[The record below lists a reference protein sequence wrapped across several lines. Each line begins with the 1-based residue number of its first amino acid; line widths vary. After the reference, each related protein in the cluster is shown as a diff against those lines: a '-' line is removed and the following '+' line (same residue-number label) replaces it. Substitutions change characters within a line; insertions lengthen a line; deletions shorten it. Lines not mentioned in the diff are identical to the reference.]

1 MKVVSLNDKLPESK
15 RKKELL
21 DVIDSFR
28 ERIVNG
34 EVSEYVI
41 ASLDPNDG
49 EVVITAC
56 CKSFVSAA
64 GIFEIGKNILFQAN
78 NESE

>member
-1 MKVVSLNDKLPESK
+1 MKVVSLNRELPESK
-15 RKKELL
+15 RKKDLL

-28 ERIVNG
+28 KRIEDG
-34 EVSEYVI
+34 EVAEFVI

-56 CKSFVSAA
+56 CKDFVSAT
-64 GIFEIGKNILFQAN
+64 GLFEIGKNILFQTN
-78 NESE
+78 NEFE